1 MNSPSSVKTTF
12 FTPNMS
18 SGTEGYH
25 EHLKALIRRENNPVY
40 QRKYYMSREWQ
51 ETLRKEVM
59 TQATNTRFRQD
70 PSNER
75 DSPRSVLTMTPSKLC
90 PTWREKI
97 CEWQYQVVDRYDL
110 NREIVGISTFYLDR
124 YLCMFFADE
133 DLFQLLSMTC
143 LYLAIKI
150 HSPIKLSIRSMARL
164 GRGLISVEHITEMEI
179 CVMQALG
186 WYLHPPTPTAFL
198 DNFFPIISKDLV
210 GNNRFDSVDVYEF
223 SRFLA
228 ELSVCAYP
236 FVAAMPSSIAIAAIL
251 LSIDH
256 FQLSEETKGLFK
268 RVADTVCLDVDS
280 FEVVECK
287 KLLLKVY
294 MSAVSQDYSA
304 DDS

>member
-1 MNSPSSVKTTF
+1 
-12 FTPNMS
+12 MS
-18 SGTEGYH
+18 SGTEGNYQ
-25 EHLKALIRRENNPVY
+25 HLKALIRHENNPVY

-51 ETLRKEVM
+51 DELRKEEV
-59 TQATNTRFRQD
+59 TQATNTRFRRD
-70 PSNER
+70 LSNER
-75 DSPRSVLTMTPSKLC
+75 DSPRSVLTITSSKLC

-110 NREIVGISTFYLDR
+110 DREIVGISTFYLDR

-150 HSPIKLSIRSMARL
+150 HSPIKLSIGCMARL
-164 GRGLISVEHITEMEI
+164 GRGFISVAHITEMEI

-186 WYLHPPTPTAFL
+186 WYLYPPTPIAFL
-198 DNFFPIISKDLV
+198 DNFFPIISQDL
-210 GNNRFDSVDVYEF
+210 GENNRSDFVDVYEF

-251 LSIDH
+251 FSIEH
-256 FQLSEETKGLFK
+256 FRLCEETI
-268 RVADTVCLDVDS
+268 DS
-280 FEVVECK
+280 FEKVTGTLNLDIDSYEVVECK
-287 KLLLKVY
+287 KLLRKVY
-294 MSAVSQDYSA
+294 KSAVSQDLLA
-304 DDS
+304 TR